1 MVYVEVVDM
10 TDENKETQ
18 QETKEAH
25 DGGMGQKLKRR
36 STWPDKRR
44 QEEYSIAQSGA
55 VWCSMEAEVS
65 VK

>member
-25 DGGMGQKLKRR
+25 GGNG
-36 STWPDKRR
+36 T
-44 QEEYSIAQSGA
+44 
-55 VWCSMEAEVS
+55 EA
-65 VK
+65 

>member
-25 DGGMGQKLKRR
+25 DGGMGEKLKRR

-44 QEEYSIAQSGA
+44 QEA
-55 VWCSMEAEVS
+55 V
-65 VK
+65 

>member
-25 DGGMGQKLKRR
+25 DGGM
-36 STWPDKRR
+36 
-44 QEEYSIAQSGA
+44 
-55 VWCSMEAEVS
+55 VEA
-65 VK
+65 

>member
-25 DGGMGQKLKRR
+25 GGMGQKLKRR

-44 QEEYSIAQSGA
+44 QEA
-55 VWCSMEAEVS
+55 V
-65 VK
+65 

>member
-1 MVYVEVVDM
+1 MVYVEVV
-10 TDENKETQ
+10 DENKETQ

-44 QEEYSIAQSGA
+44 QEAVQYRT
-55 VWCSMEAEVS
+55 VWCSLVQYGG
-65 VK
+65 